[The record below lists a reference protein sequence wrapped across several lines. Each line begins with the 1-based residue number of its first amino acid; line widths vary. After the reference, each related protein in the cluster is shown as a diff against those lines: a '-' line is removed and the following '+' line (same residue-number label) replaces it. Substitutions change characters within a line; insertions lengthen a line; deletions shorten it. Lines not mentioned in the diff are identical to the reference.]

1 MVGFTFRIGNCDSIS
16 IYFESRI
23 DSHLNVEF

>member
-1 MVGFTFRIGNCDSIS
+1 MFGFTFRRGNCDSIS

-23 DSHLNVEF
+23 DSNLDVEF